1 MVNLLC
7 SIVVQAGT
15 ASGEPTKEVVI
26 ADCGQI
32 SAPPPR
38 TLAKSMGVTDRMVGR
53 AREDSDPAPI
63 SLQRKKEEQKE
74 SEPNFNGS
82 LGSLLVG
89 ETVGEDSVFTS
100 FDGDGVGFDS
110 EMRSQDDPSLTKKV
124 TFSLKENTYK

>member
-1 MVNLLC
+1 
-7 SIVVQAGT
+7 
-15 ASGEPTKEVVI
+15 
-26 ADCGQI
+26 
-32 SAPPPR
+32 
-38 TLAKSMGVTDRMVGR
+38 MGVTDRMVGR

-63 SLQRKKEEQKE
+63 SLQKKKEEQKE
-74 SEPNFNGS
+74 SERNFNGS